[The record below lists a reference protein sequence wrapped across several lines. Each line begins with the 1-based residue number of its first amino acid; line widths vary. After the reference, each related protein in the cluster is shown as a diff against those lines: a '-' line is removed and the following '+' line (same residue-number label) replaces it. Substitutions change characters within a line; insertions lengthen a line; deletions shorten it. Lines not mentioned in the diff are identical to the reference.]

1 MGKNEQ
7 VTFTYR
13 WTSMST
19 PILSLD
25 WLKIY
30 TAFNEARLSKP
41 EFYSRSLPALLPV
54 NAKRPPATEFYMILG
69 VMEQLAL
76 NEQLRMPGKPADEIV
91 RVATFDSLALESVP
105 NLPSTYADEPEPA
118 PVRQVRM
125 TVPNGTVVEF
135 ESENPQDFALQLMR
149 NSSEVR

>member
-7 VTFTYR
+7 VTFTYH
-13 WTSMST
+13 WTSMPT
-19 PILSLD
+19 PILTLD

-91 RVATFDSLALESVP
+91 RVATFNSQA
-105 NLPSTYADEPEPA
+105 PSMSKYLS
-118 PVRQVRM
+118 R
-125 TVPNGTVVEF
+125 
-135 ESENPQDFALQLMR
+135 S
-149 NSSEVR
+149 